1 MIQMKDLCKKEGSSM
16 KILSKDKVERV
27 LDKLAESAE
36 VFVPLSRANSSG
48 FYSWKTRNP
57 EKEQL
62 MLETLNVYLSPKN
75 VGFPQT
81 EKMYSIIQSGT
92 EAQIKETFEDSSPR
106 IIFGLR
112 ACDARAIRCLDDVFL
127 TRGDE
132 DSFYKARRDNMVL
145 IGQACYE
152 PGPNCFCQAMGVDP
166 LEPEVDIVIRDC
178 GDKGYIWETK
188 TPKGEELTTS
198 ISNLLEEKELKAP
211 EAKAF
216 QTQVDYEGVAEKLK
230 GMFEH
235 PIWEDLSS
243 NCQNCGICTY
253 VCPSC
258 HCFDIQV
265 KSWGEEGYRFRC
277 WDSCMYGEYTAEAG
291 GGNPR
296 PTTKER
302 FRNRFL
308 HKLEFFSERYGYPLC
323 TGCGR
328 CIVACPTGINIVNI
342 INEVKE
348 ASVDV

>member
-1 MIQMKDLCKKEGSSM
+1 LINIDALNYLKSYGSISIYYYRRCWFLFYQQLMERFQQIVKNSDLE
-16 KILSKDKVERV
+16 EEEV
-27 LDKLAESAE
+27 LITGRTLSAE
-36 VFVPLSRANSSG
+36 EAIG
-48 FYSWKTRNP
+48 NP
-57 EKEQL
+57 
-62 MLETLNVYLSPKN
+62 M
-75 VGFPQT
+75 
-81 EKMYSIIQSGT
+81 
-92 EAQIKETFEDSSPR
+92 
-106 IIFGLR
+106 
-112 ACDARAIRCLDDVFL
+112 
-127 TRGDE
+127 
-132 DSFYKARRDNMVL
+132 RRDFPIIKGKEKLMEAVFKGAKGQAFTDMPGDFRGQLQEVLAIKPENNFQRAVL
-145 IGQACYE
+145 ISTMNAVLRYLGLIDRTVHCRNEDPELCSLELIQYIKQRFGHPRVALVGYQ
-152 PGPNCFCQAMGVDP
+152 PAM
-166 LEPEVDIVIRDC
+166 
-178 GDKGYIWETK
+178 
-188 TPKGEELTTS
+188 
-198 ISNLLEEKELKAP
+198 LEEKELKAP